1 MTAGAACCAGQEPGA
16 EELDMHL
23 IGLMLLA
30 GAGLA
35 FQAQVASAQTSLP
48 TSSSSGRQTWPH
60 KPIRAVVPYAAGS
73 TTDIVPR
80 VVFEQLAIQ
89 LGQPIIVD
97 NRAGA
102 GGTIGAALVARSE
115 ADGHTLLVNSSAH
128 AIAPSFIRGWATTR
142 RATSRR

>member
-80 VVFEQLAIQ
+80 SYSNSWRSSLA
-89 LGQPIIVD
+89 
-97 NRAGA
+97 
-102 GGTIGAALVARSE
+102 S
-115 ADGHTLLVNSSAH
+115 
-128 AIAPSFIRGWATTR
+128 PS
-142 RATSRR
+142 